1 MKSLHS
7 YQVSDRLPVREWEPT
22 DIQIRQYAEAS
33 GDFNPIHLDE
43 NYARQAGL
51 GGVIAHGMLTMA
63 HMGALL
69 TDWITDEGMIAKL
82 NVRFV
87 GMVRPGNTIRF
98 TGFIKA
104 RSEKTLICDL
114 EALNEKDE
122 RVLSGLA
129 HINLIN
135 IHDSGLVL

>member
-1 MKSLHS
+1 MKSLDS
-7 YQVSDRLPVREWEPT
+7 YQVSHRLPVREWVASHL
-22 DIQIRQYAEAS
+22 QIRQYAEAS
-33 GDFNPIHLDE
+33 GDFNPIHLDD

-63 HMGALL
+63 KMAAML
-69 TDWITDEGMIAKL
+69 TEWIGNEGGIAKL

-87 GMVRPGNTIRF
+87 RMIRPDDTIRF
-98 TGFIKA
+98 TGFIRA

-114 EALNEKDE
+114 EALNQKDE

-129 HINLIN
+129 QINLN
-135 IHDSGLVL
+135 SKETYQ

>member
-7 YQVSDRLPVREWEPT
+7 YQVLDRLPVKEWVPSH
-22 DIQIRQYAEAS
+22 IQIRQYAEAS

-43 NYARQAGL
+43 NYARQAGFE
-51 GGVIAHGMLTMA
+51 GVIAHGMLTMA
-63 HMGALL
+63 QMAAML
-69 TDWITDEGMIAKL
+69 TDWIGNEGEISKL

-87 GMVRPGNTIRF
+87 GMVRPGNTIRC

-104 RSEKTLICDL
+104 RSENILICDL

-122 RVLSGLA
+122 NVLSGLA
-129 HINLIN
+129 HINLN
-135 IHDSGLVL
+135 L